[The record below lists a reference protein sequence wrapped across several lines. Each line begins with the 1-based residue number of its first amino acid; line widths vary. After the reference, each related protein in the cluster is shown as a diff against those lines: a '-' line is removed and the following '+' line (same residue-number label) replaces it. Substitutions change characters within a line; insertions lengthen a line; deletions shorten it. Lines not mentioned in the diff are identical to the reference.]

1 MVTRHENVRLS
12 YHSNLARGLSRDAA
26 AAALLGRELTGLN
39 RRAGNLNNR
48 LPSLTNNV
56 NNLGTALGGINGGGL
71 NGVLNQGGNQLDR
84 YSGRLALL
92 GQALAVIGPA
102 AIPIGAVAIPAV
114 TGLAS
119 QLGFAAA
126 AGGTAML
133 AFQGVGDALDTMR
146 TASLEPTV
154 DNLQAAQAAMEKLS
168 PAAREF
174 VRQLRS
180 MSDTGRGLRFA
191 ASEGMFPGLT
201 DAFEIID
208 SRGPQVERI
217 LFAIGDAV
225 GDLARRGAA
234 SLSSG
239 DWDDFFDFIEREA
252 RPSLEALG
260 VSLGNTVH
268 ALGQLWIAFGPLN
281 SDFSSWMVD
290 ASRAFDDWATGL
302 SRTEG
307 FADFVEYVRTV
318 GPQVADTMAAVGR
331 ALLDIA
337 EAAAPLGGPVLAA
350 LEAIAQTVSV
360 IASSDVGTEL
370 IALAAA
376 ASLFARLAKPIRAVG
391 TALTGVGVSAASAR
405 AGLMSLNT
413 VQFAAVLAGIYGIN
427 AAFEKLENNDIEG
440 SDLTRGLEA
449 LADGRWTGNLE
460 DIGGHLV
467 NINAAMAGVN
477 DVMSDVFTLGID
489 KSGLEDAEASI
500 NALDEAL
507 ATLVE
512 GGKADQAAAAF
523 DQIVAKGVAAGV
535 SAEDAKKHFTQ
546 YALALEN
553 LGPAA
558 DSASSATSGW
568 TSSQSAAARAAA
580 ETKAEILGLVKAM
593 EEQRD
598 AALAGFDA
606 ETQWR
611 QALKSAHKAAAEN
624 SAGIRGNSEAALANR
639 GHLSD
644 LAAAW
649 NNQADAVR
657 NNVGRFREARRSFIE
672 TAVAMGV
679 PRTAAIKLADA
690 VLEIPEKRVVQTEA
704 NTSEAMSN
712 IAAVRAR
719 LDALNGR
726 TATTYVI
733 TRHQSV
739 GSPFGTAANP
749 TLNALGGMYRNNLRT
764 YARGGMDRAN
774 QHQPE
779 MARPTMRIWAEPE
792 TQGESYIPWANDHRR
807 PRAKSVLERTAGMFG
822 GQVQWFA
829 SGGSPELEA
838 FPVGPSGGKRMP
850 PRLPGRQPASV
861 LVSGA
866 SGNSGRSPAS
876 RGFNIG
882 SLGVSETREEL
893 REFRRAIR
901 ESGKHLDK
909 SFGHLSKRAI
919 SLSRQYEK
927 SQATLERLRGR
938 AADVRSA
945 ARGAF
950 DNDPFGGSLSDF
962 RTQLDADRN
971 DTSATTRALR
981 KAGRRGL
988 SGPLAAALAGSG
1000 NRALAEQFAGLSRA
1014 EIAREERRFAQRTSA
1029 QSALGS
1035 AAVDVSGLSASID
1048 RQVRTSD
1055 RLIKR
1060 MDNLE
1065 RRIENAVERGAQ
1077 KGTNG
1082 AKKNRDRL
1090 IAVAVQGGRR

>member
-12 YHSNLARGLSRDAA
+12 YHSNLATGLSRDAA

-56 NNLGTALGGINGGGL
+56 NGLGSALGDINNLLGNGNGNGGGS
-71 NGVLNQGGNQLDR
+71 NSLNQ
-84 YSGRLALL
+84 YTGRLRLL
-92 GQALAVIGPA
+92 GQAIATIGPA
-102 AIPIGAVAIPAV
+102 AVPIGAVAIPAI
-114 TGLAS
+114 TGLAA

-126 AGGTAML
+126 AGGTAIL
-133 AFQGVGDALDTMR
+133 AFQGVGDALTTMR

-154 DNLQAAQAAMEKLS
+154 KNLEAAQVAMEKLS

-174 VRQLRS
+174 VQQLRS

-268 ALGQLWIAFGPLN
+268 ALGELWMAFGPLN

-302 SRTEG
+302 SQTEG
-307 FADFVEYVRTV
+307 FANFVEYVRTA

-337 EAAAPLGGPVLAA
+337 EAAAPLGRPVLAA
-350 LEAIAQTVSV
+350 LEAIAQTISI

-370 IALAAA
+370 VALAAA

-405 AGLMSLNT
+405 AGLLSLNT
-413 VQFAAVLAGIYGIN
+413 VQFGAALAGIYGIN
-427 AAFEKLENNDIEG
+427 AAFEKLTDNNIKD

-449 LADGRWTGNLE
+449 LANGNWTGNLE
-460 DIGGHLV
+460 DVGGHLV
-467 NINAAMAGVN
+467 NINAAMAGFN
-477 DVMSDVFTLGID
+477 DAMSDIFTLGID
-489 KSGLEDAEASI
+489 RSSLEDAEDFI
-500 NALDEAL
+500 GQLDEAL
-507 ATLVE
+507 AALVE
-512 GGKADQAAAAF
+512 SGRADQAAAAF
-523 DQIVAKGVAAGV
+523 DQIIEKGIDAGV
-535 SAEDAKKHFTQ
+535 SAGDAKKQFTQ

-553 LGPAA
+553 AGA
-558 DSASSATSGW
+558 ATSGW
-568 TSSQSAAARAAA
+568 TSNQSAAARAAEA
-580 ETKAEILGLVKAM
+580 TKQEILGLVKAM
-593 EEQRD
+593 EEQRQ

-611 QALKSAHKAAAEN
+611 QALKDARAQAALN
-624 SAGIRGNSEAALANR
+624 SAGIRGNSDAVLANR
-639 GHLSD
+639 SALGQ
-644 LAAAW
+644 LASAW
-649 NNQADAVR
+649 NNQSDAVR
-657 NNVGRFREARRSFIE
+657 NNVERFRDARRSFID
-672 TAVAMGV
+672 TATAMGV
-679 PRTAAIKLADA
+679 PREAARQLARSILEIPKQRVIETKASTHEAERRLAAIK
-690 VLEIPEKRVVQTEA
+690 
-704 NTSEAMSN
+704 
-712 IAAVRAR
+712 AR
-719 LDALNGR
+719 LDALQDKTVIVR
-726 TATTYVI
+726 TIAINEIGAPTSPKYSRAGGGPVFGP
-733 TRHQSV
+733 
-739 GSPFGTAANP
+739 GSETSDSILVRMSNNEHVWSAREVRNAGGHGAMLAMRRMYQFAN
-749 TLNALGGMYRNNLRT
+749 
-764 YARGGMDRAN
+764 
-774 QHQPE
+774 
-779 MARPTMRIWAEPE
+779 
-792 TQGESYIPWANDHRR
+792 
-807 PRAKSVLERTAGMFG
+807 
-822 GQVQWFA
+822 
-829 SGGSPELEA
+829 GGSPELEA

-882 SLGVSETREEL
+882 SLGVDETREEL

-919 SLSRQYEK
+919 ALSRQYEK
-927 SQATLERLRGR
+927 TQNTLETLRGR

-962 RTQLDADRN
+962 RMQVDADRN
-971 DTSATTRALR
+971 DARATTAALR
-981 KAGRRGL
+981 KAGSRGL
-988 SGPLAAALAGSG
+988 NGPLAEFLAGSG

-1090 IAVAVQGGRR
+1090 IAVAAQGGRR